1 VLIVA
6 DTLRRDHVGVYGGS
20 VPTPHMDALAR
31 DGMVFRNAVASF
43 HSTPTS
49 MGALFTGLTPS
60 LESGQGSTA
69 LAWNRRTWCGMARFS
84 GGRRDACLPRGLT
97 ILPEALD
104 ALGYS
109 PIGVT
114 ANPLLL
120 RPAGFDDGFAVW
132 LQVEADRR
140 LAFGPDSKPRFAA
153 GRAGDLVN
161 EKVSAAL
168 DRRSG
173 DRLFLYVH
181 YLDVHDYHLARVP
194 YAEAV
199 AKFDAVLGALLAILD
214 ARGLRKGAA
223 IVLTSDHGESL
234 GGEMHFQQPRGG
246 HAGNPS
252 FETVLRVPLIVSG
265 ARLAWDEDALVR
277 TEDVFRMLVR
287 LAGGEPPDPADLRD
301 DEHLV
306 GERRY
311 RTYRQGRWKSFWP
324 RGGEPPRLVDL
335 SEDPLEQHDL
345 AASHADVLAAHR
357 ERVEELSRR
366 LATDADMIEEV
377 APEQRRRLEALGYL
391 EGAYDLDRD
400 DPAPPP

>member
-1 VLIVA
+1 VLIVV
-6 DTLRRDHVGVYGGS
+6 DTLRRDHVGAYGGAT
-20 VPTPHMDALAR
+20 PTPHMDALAK

-49 MGALFTGLTPS
+49 MGALFTGKTPS
-60 LESGQGSTA
+60 LESGHGRA
-69 LAWNRRTWCGMARFS
+69 PLAWNSRTWCGMARFAS
-84 GGRRDACLPRGLT
+84 DRRDACLPRGLT
-97 ILPEALD
+97 TLAETLH

-120 RPAGFDDGFAVW
+120 RPAGFDAGFVGW
-132 LQVEADRR
+132 YQIEADRR
-140 LAFGPDSKPRFAA
+140 LAFGPESKPRFAA
-153 GRAGDLVN
+153 SRAGDVVN
-161 EKVSAAL
+161 AKVSIAL
-168 DRRSG
+168 DRRRS

-181 YLDVHDYHLARVP
+181 YLDVHDYHLARVT

-199 AKFDAVLGALLAILD
+199 ARFDAFLGALLADLD
-214 ARGLRKGAA
+214 ARGLREGAA

-234 GGEMHFQQPRGG
+234 GESHFQPPRGR

-252 FETVLRVPLIVSG
+252 FETVLRVPLLVSG

-277 TEDVFRMLVR
+277 SEDVFRMLVA
-287 LAGGEPPDPADLRD
+287 LAGGEPAGPADLRD

-306 GERRY
+306 TERQY

-324 RGGEPPRLVDL
+324 RNGKSPRLVDL
-335 SEDPLEQHDL
+335 AGDPREQHDV
-345 AASHADVLAAHR
+345 AASHPDVVAAHR
-357 ERVEELSRR
+357 ERLAELSRR
-366 LATDADMIEEV
+366 LATGADMVEEV
-377 APEQRRRLEALGYL
+377 PPDQRRRLEALGYL

-400 DPAPPP
+400 VPAPPP